1 MVARHILTHSQ
12 PLQVEGEAPR
22 IMATGTVHSCNP
34 DRVVLKRIVLSGFPH
49 RVHKKKAVVKYM
61 FFNAEDIKWFKPLDL
76 FTKYGRRGRIKE
88 PLGTHGAMKCL
99 FDSPVQQNDSVCI
112 ALYKRVFPK
121 WPATLAFS

>member
-1 MVARHILTHSQ
+1 M
-12 PLQVEGEAPR
+12 PR

-34 DRVVLKRIVLSGFPH
+34 DRVVLKRIILTGFPQ
-49 RVHKKKAVVKYM
+49 RVHKKKAIVKYM
-61 FFNAEDIKWFKPLDL
+61 FFNAEDVKWFKPLDL

-88 PLGTHGAMKCL
+88 PVGTHGAMKCL

-121 WPATLAFS
+121 WPTSLSFS